1 MSHAFVMEGSYD
13 YRLVAISLVIAF
25 LVSYTAIDFET
36 LPGEGTTFIICL
48 PHIGKTSIEEPVCA

>member
-1 MSHAFVMEGSYD
+1 MSNAFVMEGSYD

-25 LVSYTAIDFET
+25 LASYTAIGFET
-36 LPGEGTTFIICL
+36 VPGEGTTFIIRL